1 VRGPSTC
8 KNRVGARFAL
18 LSLVD
23 CLIEVE
29 QSTDKSVVSIAGAL
43 TQDQVPDL
51 LRACAV
57 PRREKV
63 TLDLTNV
70 VSIDAVGL
78 HALRRMRAEGTHL
91 ANVPPYIGM
100 LIDA

>member
-1 VRGPSTC
+1 MARGLPCCDS
-8 KNRVGARFAL
+8 
-18 LSLVD
+18 VD

-29 QSTDKSVVSIAGAL
+29 RSTEKSVVSIAGAL

-51 LRACAV
+51 LLACAAG
-57 PRREKV
+57 RREKV

-70 VSIDAVGL
+70 VSIDAAGL